1 MSDRK
6 TVKLIDFGISKFT
19 NTANDKLDSQG
30 SPAFMPP
37 ELLPGHP
44 DTTPDGFACDIWSLG
59 ATLYALVV
67 GRLPFDQPD
76 PTEMF
81 RAIKEDQPAFPDALS
96 SELKALLSAM
106 LSKDAAARPK
116 VRQLWDDAWVTNKGA
131 SPLEPTYE
139 ANCHEIV
146 EPSKAEID
154 ESMRALRGSMFLAAK
169 AASKF
174 KGLLTK
180 RRSMSSGLGQ
190 DSPPPASP
198 EGRGRREGARDGE
211 GEGVSG
217 REFVM
222 SPGEE
227 RGSAGLGSSAS
238 SSRSSSRGGGGRG
251 ASPMRG
257 LTRMEELKLGEAELG
272 A

>member
-1 MSDRK
+1 MSDRQ

-19 NTANDKLDSQG
+19 NAANDKLDSQG

-44 DTTPDGFACDIWSLG
+44 DKTPDGFACDVWSLG

-81 RAIKEDQPAFPDALS
+81 RAIKEDNPALPEALS
-96 SELKALLSAM
+96 PELRALLEAM
-106 LSKDAAARPK
+106 LSKDPAARPTL
-116 VRQLWDDAWVTNKGA
+116 RQLWEDEWVTRRGEL
-131 SPLEPTYE
+131 PLEPSYE
-139 ANCHEIV
+139 ANCQEIV

-174 KGLLTK
+174 KGLLSK
-180 RRSMSSGLGQ
+180 RRSMSSGLGI

-198 EGRGRREGARDGE
+198 EGDG
-211 GEGVSG
+211 GGVSG
-217 REFVM
+217 RELVM
-222 SPGEE
+222 SPAEE
-227 RGSAGLGSSAS
+227 GRHGARGSSL
-238 SSRSSSRGGGGRG
+238 SRSSSEGSASGRGRG